1 MDPLAWLQ
9 LGMAALEG
17 GARIYR
23 LAQAEAAGQPVTAE
37 HLAAARKRT
46 DDAVDGLAAAVAR
59 QTGKEPNPDGP

>member
-1 MDPLAWLQ
+1 MDPLAWFQ

-23 LAQAEAAGQPVTAE
+23 LAKAEAAGEPVTAE
-37 HLAAARKRT
+37 HIAAARKRT

-59 QTGKEPNPDGP
+59 RTGKEPNPDGA